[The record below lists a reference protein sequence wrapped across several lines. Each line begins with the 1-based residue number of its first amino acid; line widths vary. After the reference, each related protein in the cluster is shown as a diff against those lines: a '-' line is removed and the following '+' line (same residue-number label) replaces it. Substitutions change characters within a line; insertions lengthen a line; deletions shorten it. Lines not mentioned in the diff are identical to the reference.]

1 MPTIKKRGDS
11 YLITVSSGY
20 NTKGVQQRKYMTWR
34 PEPNMTARQIE
45 KELNRQATLFEE
57 KVRNGGGASGA
68 VKFEQLAEEWLDT
81 YAEKHLKER
90 TVSSYRSL
98 TKRTYA
104 ALGAKRVDKITVR
117 DVQSFIDNLSEPG
130 IKIPHIKKDT
140 PDEEL
145 PPPSGLSPKTVRGYL
160 SFVSCIM
167 SYAERLEMIAS
178 NPCDKVIPPSLNTAE
193 RECYTLDEA
202 ARLLELL
209 EGEDWQFR
217 MFFTL
222 AIYSGARRAELL
234 GLEWKDF
241 DFGSCT
247 FSICRN
253 SLYTKRRGVY
263 TDTVKTKGSNRVLRL
278 PEGVFD
284 ILSQYR
290 AWQQEE
296 REKLG
301 SQWIDTDRLFT
312 RWNGEP
318 MFPNTPAWW
327 FKKFCDRT
335 GMRYVNV
342 HGMRHLNASMLINAS
357 VDVRTV
363 SAALGHSNTSTTLNI
378 YAHTFAEA
386 QAKAADAIGNALPIG
401 KTKKRAEA

>member
-1 MPTIKKRGDS
+1 MPTIEKRGDS
-11 YLITVSSGY
+11 YKITVSCGY
-20 NTKGVQQRKYMTWR
+20 NSKGVQQRRRMTWR

-117 DVQSFIDNLSEPG
+117 DVQSFIDNLSEAG
-130 IKIPHIKKDT
+130 VKIHHIKKDT

-167 SYAERLEMIAS
+167 SYAARLEMIAS
-178 NPCDKVIPPSLNTAE
+178 NPCDKVVLPSLNTAE

-241 DFGSCT
+241 DFNSCT
-247 FSICRN
+247 VSICRN

-290 AWQQEE
+290 EWQQGE

-342 HGMRHLNASMLINAS
+342 HGLRHLNASMLINAS
-357 VDVRTV
+357 VDIRTV